1 MTVSRP
7 DHTIEH
13 LADIEI
19 AAASVTRRVKT
30 DNTHLVPNEDLT
42 TNLAIDTPGI
52 NPPTEQPRDADTGSS
67 EDLDVVVWVDL
78 EESDLYIYHD
88 ETDAALDTWDKD
100 SKRVREEWKKQLEEF
115 DKKDPDWH
123 TKAKTDGCV
132 RSVLWNSKCYLT
144 INAEGRFACKT
155 CWNTNHFCV
164 AWDEDEEAFWLR
176 EQLPAARCKE
186 KRNIGPFDL
195 EMFCSTKAS
204 WSRKDMPAYWSK
216 TPTTQVS

>member
-115 DKKDPDWH
+115 DKRIQIGTPRQKPMAVFVPSCGTASATSPSMPKVASH
-123 TKAKTDGCV
+123 ARLVGTRITSASLGTKMRKPSGYVNSYLLPGAR
-132 RSVLWNSKCYLT
+132 RSATSVPSIWRCFVL
-144 INAEGRFACKT
+144 
-155 CWNTNHFCV
+155 
-164 AWDEDEEAFWLR
+164 
-176 EQLPAARCKE
+176 
-186 KRNIGPFDL
+186 
-195 EMFCSTKAS
+195 
-204 WSRKDMPAYWSK
+204 
-216 TPTTQVS
+216 